1 MLKLVKLPNH
11 KKKILTAYCEH
22 MIIEKLQRK
31 NDENLCCTFER
42 ISYNV
47 EQ

>member
-31 NDENLCCTFER
+31 NDENYVVLLNGFL
-42 ISYNV
+42 IM
-47 EQ
+47 